1 MSMEAAQAP
10 ITAEQSEANKII
22 SRLFAV
28 AAILARG
35 QDVPEPTE
43 STVENCPEKHDIIAL
58 QYRVYEHSS
67 TTND

>member
-1 MSMEAAQAP
+1 MEAAQAP

-35 QDVPEPTE
+35 RDVPKPIEFA
-43 STVENCPEKHDIIAL
+43 VENCPEKHDIIAL

-67 TTND
+67 TTNE